1 MKYRL
6 ACCDDERQELEKY
19 KKYFEMM
26 MIQSDIDL
34 VVDYYNSG
42 EILLQKY
49 DREKDPYDILIL
61 DMEMEGMSGMD
72 VAREVRNRRNR
83 DVLILFL
90 TSYPKYMSQ
99 SFQIQAFQYMIKPI
113 AYESFRQELFR
124 SFRYISENETNL
136 LFFNAMNEDL
146 VFHARDVICIQKEK
160 GIAMMKITT
169 TDDTILVK
177 GNLNDMEPQLIA
189 NHFIQVNRACFVNMT
204 HIRKFS
210 GKDIMLSNKEMVTMS
225 RRKVTEIKE
234 TFTRYAVLGGK

>member
-6 ACCDDERQELEKY
+6 ACCDDERPELEKC

-34 VVDYYNSG
+34 AVDYYNSG

-49 DREKDPYDILIL
+49 NREKAPYDILIL
-61 DMEMEGMSGMD
+61 DMEMDGMSGMD
-72 VAREVRNRRNR
+72 VAQEIRNRRDR

-90 TSYPKYMSQ
+90 TSYPEYMSQ
-99 SFQIQAFQYMIKPI
+99 SFQIQAFQYMMKPI
-113 AYESFRQELFR
+113 SYESFRQELFR
-124 SFRYISENETNL
+124 AFRYISENQTNL

-160 GIAMMKITT
+160 GMAMMKITT
-169 TDDTILVK
+169 IDDTISVK
-177 GNLNDMEPQLIA
+177 GNLNDMESQLIA
-189 NHFIQVNRACFVNMT
+189 NHFIQVNRACFVNMA

-210 GKDIMLSNKEMVTMS
+210 GKDIVLSNKEMVLMS
-225 RRKVTEIKE
+225 CRKVTEIKD